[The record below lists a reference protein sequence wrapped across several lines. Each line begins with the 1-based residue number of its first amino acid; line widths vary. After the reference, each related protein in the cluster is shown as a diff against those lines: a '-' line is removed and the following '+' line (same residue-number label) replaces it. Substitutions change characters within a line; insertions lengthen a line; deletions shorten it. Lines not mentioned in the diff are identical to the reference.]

1 MTNPSSQQTIY
12 DYSEAREQVGFKTEA
27 GLEDYMG
34 LKADV
39 NSLKQAQD
47 NPPSTDVKVNELSGG
62 GAVLAGGVINSIQD
76 SDNYL
81 MPLASIVDA
90 GVICV
95 FEVDS
100 THSTE
105 TPTVTCQN
113 SDVFRNADGTDPV
126 IKFLG
131 MAKITAIS
139 NGVSEWVI

>member
-39 NSLKQAQD
+39 NSLKAQQD
-47 NPPSTDVKVNELSGG
+47 NPPSADVKVNKLSGG
-62 GAVLAGGVINSIQD
+62 GSVLAGGVINNIQD
-76 SDNYL
+76 SGNYL
-81 MPLASIVDA
+81 MPLASSVDA

-100 THSTE
+100 THSAE

-113 SDVFRNADGTDPV
+113 SDVFRNIDGTDSV

-139 NGVSEWVI
+139 NGVAEWVI